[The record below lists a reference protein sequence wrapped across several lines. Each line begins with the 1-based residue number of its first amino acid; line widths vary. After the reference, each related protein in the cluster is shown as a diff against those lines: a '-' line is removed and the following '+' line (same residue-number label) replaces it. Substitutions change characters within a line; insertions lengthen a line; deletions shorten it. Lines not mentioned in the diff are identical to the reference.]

1 MSQRH
6 THPSSYLTIVA
17 DNVRKRRLALGLT
30 QLECA
35 QLLKVG
41 HESYWRGLENAT
53 KGLSL
58 ERLILVADVLG
69 CWPGD
74 LLEGL

>member
-6 THPSSYLTIVA
+6 SDPASYLPIIA
-17 DNVRKRRLALGLT
+17 ANVRRRREALGLT

-35 QLLKVG
+35 RLLEVG
-41 HESYWRGLENAT
+41 HESYWRGLENAS
-53 KGLSL
+53 KGLSV

-69 CWPGD
+69 VRPAE